1 MNGSKRELKTSFRAS
16 PNSIRPLYTG
26 GPVALTRDGQ
36 WLITTMG
43 EEVLVTEVSSGRGV
57 ARVKGDTTDITAL
70 ALSYHTSPPTL
81 ITAHASLSVRYY
93 PLPASLPEGTAKPPF
108 LQYTK
113 AFPRAAGAPIL
124 LVAVSPDST
133 LLATGSSDGIVK
145 VWDMAGG
152 YVTHL
157 FRGHGGPVS
166 ALHFSF
172 PTNEGRQ
179 RMELWTGS
187 TDARVRVFD
196 LRDAS
201 ARVVVGGQEGKTKAK
216 AVLESHV
223 SVVRGIAVSEDGK
236 YAVSGGRDKVV
247 LVWDSKGKV
256 IQTLLANEQ
265 VEACG
270 LLPLG
275 TAVEGE
281 HADRLLCY
289 TAGESGRVR
298 IWDVL
303 KGTEVAEMDGVA
315 GVDEVDEDDE
325 QQGVLQVMYDASS
338 AALVSVHAD
347 QNILFHSLHSL
358 ECARQIVGFND
369 DIVDVAW
376 LSPSGE
382 EASHVALA
390 TNSNLVRVYDVGSLN
405 ARLLP
410 GHRDMVLALAR
421 SADGKLLVTGS
432 KDRTARLWAPRGNG
446 WACVAIAEGHAEA
459 VGAVAVAN
467 KGGFMFTASQDR
479 TIKMWDLSSLSLDED
494 VHEPVKLRSLATLHI
509 ADKDINALDI
519 APNDRFL
526 VSGSQDKL
534 VKVFEIEHSSS
545 SGSVKHIGTCK
556 GHRRGVWSV
565 RFSRTDRIVASG
577 AADRTIKL
585 WSLDDFSCL
594 KTFEGHTNSV
604 LRVDFMTVGMQLVS
618 AGGDGLVK
626 LWNIRDESCVATLD
640 GHEDKVWALAIS
652 PDESTILSAGA
663 DSVAT
668 FWDDSSAAEQAEA
681 NEALIAKV
689 QAEQDFTNYVA
700 VGDYRRAI
708 KLALAMGHPGRLLK
722 LFRTVL
728 TAAKPFAYSPEE
740 EEEIDEIERGRV
752 AEIDAVIAGLSA
764 LDLVRLLKCV
774 RDWNA
779 NAKTSGVAQAVLNA
793 VVRLK
798 SPDEIMGAF
807 DRVNSKKE
815 KEEEEEDQ
823 EEDDEE
829 EKAKEAKEKA
839 RKVVAPTI
847 SMRELLDGLLPY
859 SERHMTR
866 VDRLVQESYM
876 LDYTISEMDGGMFGA
891 EVMEVDV

>member
-36 WLITTMG
+36 WLVTTMS
-43 EEVLVTEVSSGRGV
+43 EEVLITEVSTGRGV

-93 PLPASLPEGTAKPPF
+93 PLPSSLPDGKPPT
-108 LQYTK
+108 LQFTK
-113 AFPRAAGAPIL
+113 VLSRAAGAQIL
-124 LVAVSPDST
+124 LMAVSPDST

-172 PTNEGRQ
+172 LSSEGRQ

-187 TDARVRVFD
+187 TDTRVRVYD

-201 ARVVVGGQEGKTKAK
+201 ARVVVGGKGGKTKAK
-216 AVLESHV
+216 AVLEGHV

-236 YAVSGGRDKVV
+236 FAISGGRDKVV
-247 LVWDSKGKV
+247 LVWSGDKV
-256 IQTLLANEQ
+256 VQTLLANEQ

-281 HADRLLCY
+281 RTDRLLAY
-289 TAGESGRVR
+289 TAGETGRVR

-303 KGTEVAEMDGVA
+303 KGSEVAEMEGVA
-315 GVDEVDEDDE
+315 GVDEEEAEEDE
-325 QQGVLQVMYDASS
+325 QQGVLQVLYDAPSS
-338 AALVSVHAD
+338 SLVSVHAD

-358 ECARQIVGFND
+358 ACQRQIVGFND
-369 DIVDVAW
+369 DIVDAAW
-376 LSPSGE
+376 LCPSGE
-382 EASHVALA
+382 ATHVALA

-421 SADGKLLVTGS
+421 SVDGKLLVTGS
-432 KDRTARLWAPRGNG
+432 KDRTARIWAPRADG

-479 TIKMWDLSSLSLDED
+479 TIKMWDLSSLD
-494 VHEPVKLRSLATLHI
+494 VAADAPVQLTSLATLHI

-519 APNDRFL
+519 APNDQFL

-534 VKVFEIEHSSS
+534 VKVFEIKHSAA
-545 SGSVKHIGTCK
+545 SGSVAHVGTCK

-565 RFSRTDRIVASG
+565 RFSRTDRIIASG

-585 WSLDDFSCL
+585 WSLTDFSCL
-594 KTFEGHTNSV
+594 KTLEGHTNSV
-604 LRVDFMTVGMQLVS
+604 LRVDFMTAGMQLVS

-626 LWNIRDESCVATLD
+626 VWNIRDRDEACVATLD
-640 GHEDKVWALAIS
+640 GHEDKVWALAVS
-652 PDESTILSAGA
+652 PDESTLLSAGA

-668 FWDDSSAAEQAEA
+668 FWEDSSAVEQEEA
-681 NEALIAKV
+681 NAALVAKV

-708 KLALAMGHPGRLLK
+708 KLALAMGHPGRLLN

-728 TAAKPFAYSPEE
+728 LAAKPFAYAEE
-740 EEEIDEIERGRV
+740 DEDQEEERGRV
-752 AEIDAVIAGLSA
+752 AEIDAVIASLGP

-779 NAKTSGVAQAVLNA
+779 NAKTSAVAQAVLNA

-798 SPDEIMGAF
+798 SPDEIMAAF
-807 DRVNSKKE
+807 E
-815 KEEEEEDQ
+815 KVARKPEVEEEED
-823 EEDDEE
+823 EDEDAE
-829 EKAKEAKEKA
+829 EKAKKTAKKA
-839 RKVVAPTI
+839 VAPTI

-859 SERHMTR
+859 SERHMAR

-891 EVMEVDV
+891 EVMEVDA